1 MPAATS
7 QKASKASTQ
16 AINLPYAAHLYERKA
31 NISLKTGR
39 QNREMGVQVRRKP
52 PKTIEVIP
60 MTVGQISRLGGEPS
74 GTPGTGDAPGISVMA
89 VSCVQH
95 PGTFQAR
102 ARVIIPIRR
111 HQRNNLLFDPAPA
124 KAGG

>member
-1 MPAATS
+1 M
-7 QKASKASTQ
+7 ASKASTQ
-16 AINLPYAAHLYERKA
+16 AIDLPYGAHQYGRKA
-31 NISLKTGR
+31 PIRFKTGT
-39 QNREMGVQVRRKP
+39 QNKEMGVQVRRKP

-74 GTPGTGDAPGISVMA
+74 RTPGTGDAPGISVMA

-111 HQRNNLLFDPAPA
+111 RQRNNLLFEPAPA